1 MAVSL
6 REFRDRFP
14 DASILSDI
22 LMVQDQQYIV
32 KVTVIT
38 QNSGTTTG
46 LAAHKTLEIAEDQAR
61 QRAFQALGLGDIPA
75 SAETIPEAVQPSFS
89 AHDEVNLAFDRDSND
104 NSAEEVYSNPQDRPT
119 DTKAAPSANA
129 VAAPTATQ
137 PRLTDTQAGAGGQ
150 PKPTKPKPRSVS
162 KPTPP
167 DESPSV
173 PEPDSPALALDE
185 NPVPIAETTPAAPIS
200 PEALPA
206 PINLSDVIAQTDIE
220 LRRLG
225 WTVDMGREYLEQTY
239 NKRSRH
245 ELSEE
250 ELIQFLCYLE
260 GLPDPQKSL

>member
-32 KVTVIT
+32 KVTVKT

-46 LAAHKTLEIAEDQAR
+46 LSAHKTLEIAEDQAR

-75 SAETIPEAVQPSFS
+75 SAEILPEAVQPPFS
-89 AHDEVNLAFDRDSND
+89 SHDEVNLSFDREPDAS
-104 NSAEEVYSNPQDRPT
+104 SAEEVYSNPQDSPM

-137 PRLTDTQAGAGGQ
+137 PRLTDTQSAAGGH

-162 KPTPP
+162 KATLP

-173 PEPDSPALALDE
+173 PEPDSPDLALDE
-185 NPVPIAETTPAAPIS
+185 NPVPIAETTPVAPIP

-239 NKRSRH
+239 HKRSRH

-260 GLPDPQKSL
+260 GLPDPQESL